1 MVNQYTGITNYY
13 DLLMMSGYYDY
24 HNIAKKAYSIVGN
37 NCQILEIGVGTGL
50 LAEKYM
56 EIDNTCQFT
65 GVDITPS
72 FVEIAKK
79 RLGNKA
85 KLIVA
90 DALTMELNKTF
101 DVAISHAGVWLFISC
116 GDRLEL
122 VSHIPDVQA
131 NYKGLQNLARHLRTG
146 SLLLLSIQKSGINF
160 EKNLPGGII
169 YSQLIEELEDKVD
182 YHTRKKSYFFKKD
195 GEIIAQEKLTITLF
209 RQNAYQKLFDEAGF
223 DFQGINND
231 NSLAIYKK
239 R

>member
-1 MVNQYTGITNYY
+1 M
-13 DLLMMSGYYDY
+13 
-24 HNIAKKAYSIVGN
+24 
-37 NCQILEIGVGTGL
+37 
-50 LAEKYM
+50 
-56 EIDNTCQFT
+56 
-65 GVDITPS
+65 
-72 FVEIAKK
+72 EIAKK

-90 DALTMELNKTF
+90 NALTMELNTIF
-101 DVAISHAGVWLFISC
+101 DVAISNAGVWLFISC

-131 NYKGLQNLARHLRTG
+131 NYKGLKNLASHLRTG

-160 EKNLPGGII
+160 EKNLPGGIV

-195 GEIIAQEKLTITLF
+195 GEIIAQEKLIITLF

-223 DFQGINND
+223 DFQGINDD